1 MNMTENPLKP
11 LDRFWKLLA
20 NDKKLIGNIYVYSI
34 FNGLIAL
41 TLPLGIQAIVNLIQ
55 GARVSTSWVVL
66 VMLVVFGVL
75 VSGALRIFQLR
86 ITENIQRK
94 LFTRAAMEFSFR
106 ISRIRLESLFGHYAP
121 ELMNRFFDINTVQKV
136 LPKIL
141 IDFSSAVFLTIFSLI
156 LLSFYHPFFIA
167 FGFFLLILIFII
179 IRYMAPQGLL
189 TSLEESK
196 YKYKVAHWLEELSRT
211 FVSFKLAGNTMFP
224 LEKTNDLLEYY
235 LNARAKHFK
244 ILVRQYWLLVLF
256 KVIITAGLLF
266 IGGVL
271 VFEQQMNIGQFIAAE
286 IIIIIVLAS
295 VEKLILTLDSIYDIL
310 TSLEKIG
317 YVTDMEL
324 EHEKGLELSPNKG
337 IHIEL
342 RDISF
347 SYPRAGKNTLN
358 NVSTDFPPGSINII
372 TGRNGSGKST
382 LLYVT
387 AGLYELQSGT
397 ILYNEMPLR
406 NFSFSSTRKVI
417 GEYLLSDKLFE
428 GTIKENITLG
438 RRHLDIED
446 VVWAIEKAGLNEF
459 VKNLRD
465 GFESKILTE
474 GVGLPDSVTHKLL
487 IARCIVGNPKL
498 LVFDNIFDLLDKK
511 DAMEIIDFL
520 CAPEHEWTIVAITDI
535 RYFAQKADKIVVM
548 EKGRLKK
555 EGSFDDVKDDIELKS
570 W

>member
-1 MNMTENPLKP
+1 MAENPLKP

-224 LEKTNDLLEYY
+224 LERTNDLLEYY

-324 EHEKGLELSPNKG
+324 EHEKGLELSPKKG

-347 SYPRAGKNTLN
+347 SYPRTGKNTLN

-459 VKNLRD
+459 VKNLPD

-520 CAPEHEWTIVAITDI
+520 CAPEHDWTIVAITDI